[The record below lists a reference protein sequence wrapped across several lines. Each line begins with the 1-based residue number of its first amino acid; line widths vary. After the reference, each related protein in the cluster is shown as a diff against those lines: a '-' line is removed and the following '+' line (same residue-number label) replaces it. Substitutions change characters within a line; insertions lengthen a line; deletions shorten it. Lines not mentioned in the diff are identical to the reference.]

1 VAAPDF
7 RIRPLANK
15 FLYRELVRV
24 NAYKASIMSVEVHV
38 YNNSF
43 TQQPVGLRTVS
54 TARHSFA
61 TGALSQPLT
70 AVVVIFLASSCVFCN
85 EETCLTWTVI
95 AWLLMSIS
103 AFGSRRQILI
113 MLAYNSRRPDDG

>member
-1 VAAPDF
+1 
-7 RIRPLANK
+7 
-15 FLYRELVRV
+15 
-24 NAYKASIMSVEVHV
+24 MSVEVHV

-54 TARHSFA
+54 TARRSFA